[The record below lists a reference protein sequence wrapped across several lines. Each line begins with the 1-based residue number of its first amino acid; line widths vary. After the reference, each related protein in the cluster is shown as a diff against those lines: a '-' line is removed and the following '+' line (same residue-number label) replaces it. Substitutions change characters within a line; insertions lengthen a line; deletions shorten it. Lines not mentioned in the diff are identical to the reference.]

1 MKFEYDKDD
10 SGIAVTRLSVSIVDF
25 DWIFEPDN
33 AKNFMLMLSRDAK
46 KELFVTCQLRTFIKF
61 MWQQY

>member
-46 KELFVTCQLRTFIKF
+46 KELFVTC
-61 MWQQY
+61 